1 MNKIKNT
8 KLFVLLSFSVALTTI
23 ILVSTTTSIQS
34 IYSED
39 DINGKNL
46 GKFFTSP
53 ILSLQQANYGTISQI
68 NSTDYLLQLND
79 ISDKTVSIKDRPNRN
94 VTSLST
100 EYFVDVWDM
109 LKGAEESYTK
119 VPPNAAL
126 IVDEIQKGEIQQD
139 TFVIELYNPV
149 YDKDAKILRYDF
161 TVVDNST
168 FSDLPLDIGQSSLL
182 IDGGYAGQSH
192 GSTR

>member
-1 MNKIKNT
+1 MNKIKNI
-8 KLFVLLSFSVALTTI
+8 KLFVLLSFSVTLTTI

-53 ILSLQQANYGTISQI
+53 ILSLQQASSGTISQI
-68 NSTDYLLQLND
+68 NSTAYLLQLND
-79 ISDKTVSIKDRPNRN
+79 VSDKTISFKDRPYRN

-100 EYFVDVWDM
+100 EYFVDVWNM
-109 LKGAEESYTK
+109 LKGAEESYAK

-126 IVDEIQKGEIQQD
+126 IVDEIQKGELEQD
-139 TFVIELYNPV
+139 TVVIELYNPV
-149 YDKDAKILRYDF
+149 YNEDTKILRYDF

-168 FSDLPLDIGQSSLL
+168 FSDLPLDIGQSALL
-182 IDGGYAGQSH
+182 IDGAYAGQSH